1 MTRFQCFIFSVF
13 LGFCMVFFLTACGER
28 EKKPEELVVGNWTL
42 HQKRA
47 YILLIMNTKGDWNS
61 SVRIADATSKIVK
74 SKGDAKGT
82 WFVEDGKLIFSVTD
96 SSLEEVWEKNSTR
109 IFEILE
115 LDKLVMRLKEENGR
129 IGEWK
134 KTIPKKSQAGEAGMT
149 QVLPMK
155 PLVVNLNKISSNAPD
170 HYLCLNMKLVLKE
183 LMPDQKIPVIHPQ
196 IQEAAIVFLSSL
208 IHSDVRDFDQ
218 VKVQQE
224 KLADVLNPYMDG
236 LIKEVEIDE
245 VILATTI
252 EKVEEFIIE
261 HTLGKEKKPEQGNG
275 ENKGNE
281 KTSEEQR

>member
-1 MTRFQCFIFSVF
+1 MTRFYSRIICISLAF
-13 LGFCMVFFLTACGER
+13 LIFFLFTACGEQ

-47 YILLIMNTKGDWNS
+47 YILLIMNTKGNWNS
-61 SVRIADATSKIVK
+61 SVRIADASTKIVK

-82 WFVEDGKLIFSVTD
+82 WLVEEGKLIFSVLD

-109 IFEILE
+109 VFEILE
-115 LDKLVMRLKEENGR
+115 LDKMVMRLKEENNR
-129 IGEWK
+129 IMEWK
-134 KTIPKKSQAGEAGMT
+134 KTIPKKPQPGEAEIAP
-149 QVLPMK
+149 VLPMK

-196 IQEAAIVFLSSL
+196 TREAALVFLSSL

-224 KLADVLNPYMDG
+224 KLVDVLNPYMEG
-236 LIKEVEIDE
+236 LIKEVEIDH
-245 VILATTI
+245 VILATTM

-261 HTLGKEKKPEQGNG
+261 HTLGAGKKPEQGEG
-275 ENKGNE
+275 ENQSNE
-281 KTSEEQR
+281 TSSEEKK